1 MKPLDVA
8 RGLAVPMLWAVGFT
22 AAKPTVAHFPPL
34 LMLAFAYGVTGLC
47 LARNLTRIE
56 TPFWRL
62 FLVSALVTTVQGGLV
77 FSGLSQLPASTAV
90 LLLQVGVPFSVLF
103 AWPLAGERPTA
114 IRLCGIA
121 LAFAGIAIVAGA
133 PRAATSWVPVLLV
146 GGGTAVWALGQAAAR
161 RLSRDHGAVFLA
173 GISVTAVP
181 QALFASALLESG
193 QWTAIRTATPADWA
207 GLATVILAAYLAAY
221 TIWYGLLRR
230 YRVDQVTPFAFLMPL
245 FGLLASALMVGET
258 MSLVELAGGAVVMA
272 GLAVVVLARQR
283 AGGRPKPA

>member
-1 MKPLDVA
+1 
-8 RGLAVPMLWAVGFT
+8 
-22 AAKPTVAHFPPL
+22 
-34 LMLAFAYGVTGLC
+34 MLAFAYGVTGLC

-103 AWPLAGERPTA
+103 AWAFAGERPTP

-121 LAFAGIAIVAGA
+121 LAFAGVAIVAGA
-133 PRAATSWVPVLLV
+133 PQAATAWLPILFVA
-146 GGGTAVWALGQAAAR
+146 GGTAVWGLGQAVAR

-173 GISVTAVP
+173 GISVAAVP
-181 QALFASALLESG
+181 QALAASALLETG
-193 QWTAIRTATPADWA
+193 QWTAIRTASPADWA
-207 GLATVILAAYLAAY
+207 GLATVILAAYLVAY

-245 FGLLASALMVGET
+245 FGLIASALMLGET
-258 MSLVELAGGAVVMA
+258 MSLVELAGGVVIMA

-283 AGGRPKPA
+283 VRARPKPA

>member
-62 FLVSALVTTVQGGLV
+62 FLVSSLVTTVQGGLV

-103 AWPLAGERPTA
+103 AWPFAGERPTP

-121 LAFAGIAIVAGA
+121 LAFAGVAIVAGA
-133 PRAATSWVPVLLV
+133 PQAATAWVPILFVA
-146 GGGTAVWALGQAAAR
+146 GGTAVWGLGQAVAR

-173 GISVTAVP
+173 GISVAAVP
-181 QALFASALLESG
+181 QTLAASALLESG
-193 QWTAIRTATPADWA
+193 QWTAIRTATPLDWA

-245 FGLLASALMVGET
+245 FGLVASALMLGET
-258 MSLVELAGGAVVMA
+258 MSLGELAGGAVVMA
-272 GLAVVVLARQR
+272 GLAVVVLARQPVK
-283 AGGRPKPA
+283 ARPKPA